1 MPLRNAVQVLQYKV
15 LGTKGS
21 NACAVT
27 YNPEKQLY
35 YTAFAGN
42 SAYPLEV
49 FDTKGQNRYTGAAG
63 VDLRSLWYNPKKHNL
78 QGLGYPRRGL
88 FNITLDDAG
97 LPAAVKPSNDSIAA
111 IPNTQSTAGWD
122 GKGALLFFD
131 GQWLYRFSMGLKQ
144 KKKFVPQSIPGDMAN
159 LNNTTVVYTGVKGYE
174 LGFYDSFEGKV
185 YFTDLKGAYTGTSML
200 PASAPRAESF
210 RFSFA
215 NGLVWL
221 FNGNERT
228 WFAYRVF

>member
-1 MPLRNAVQVLQYKV
+1 MPLRNAVQVMRYKV
-15 LGTKGS
+15 VATNGT

-42 SAYPLEV
+42 SSYPLEV
-49 FDTKGQNRYTGAAG
+49 FDGKGQNRYTGMAG
-63 VDLRSLWYNPKKHNL
+63 VDLRSLWYNPKKNSL
-78 QGLGYPRRGL
+78 QGLGYPKRGL
-88 FNITLDDAG
+88 FNIALGDEG
-97 LPAAVKPSNDSIAA
+97 LPGTPQISRDSIAA
-111 IPNTQSTAGWD
+111 IPSQSTAAWD
-122 GKGALLFFD
+122 GKAGILFFD
-131 GQWLYRFSMGLKQ
+131 GQWLYRFTAGLKQ
-144 KKKFVPQSIPGDMAN
+144 KKKFEPQAIPGDMAN

-185 YFTDLKGAYTGTSML
+185 YFTDLKGSYSGTSLL